1 MMRLNL
7 PDVTLLMIETRE
19 HALACLAMQE
29 CLDKVVFGDVLLL
42 SDQPN
47 KIKPLTFSGVT
58 TFRQYV
64 VDDFTDKLGW
74 CRSNWYDAPPL
85 LRTPYV
91 LQIQWDSWVWDPTQW
106 TEKFYDYDFIG
117 SPWWYK
123 DGKNVG
129 NTGFSLMS
137 TRLKRFLNANREKF
151 PCNSVAEDD
160 LLCRGYRL
168 ELEKYGFTW
177 APEELAHKFAFECCR
192 PAKDSRHF
200 GFHGAFNFNEVL
212 SEDALIERTR
222 LMLKSDYITNP
233 NGVIWR
239 AFMQKNKDLV
249 DMLLLESGKSLVEA
263 S

>member
-1 MMRLNL
+1 MGPLRTVRWDSHPNCW
-7 PDVTLLMIETRE
+7 PRFVT
-19 HALACLAMQE
+19 
-29 CLDKVVFGDVLLL
+29 V
-42 SDQPN
+42 P
-47 KIKPLTFSGVT
+47 
-58 TFRQYV
+58 
-64 VDDFTDKLGW
+64 DFTDKLGW
-74 CRSNWYDAPPL
+74 CRSNWYDAPPQ

-177 APEELAHKFAFECCR
+177 APEELARQFAFECVR
-192 PAKDSRHF
+192 SPAHPRTF

-212 SEDALIERTR
+212 SYSALIERTK
-222 LMLKSDYITNP
+222 LMLQSDYITNP

-239 AFMQKNKDLV
+239 AFMHKNKDLV
-249 DMLLLESGKSLVEA
+249 DMLLLESGKNLVEV